1 MNNNFVRIKVL
12 NYDIELTSNT
22 IKIYN
27 GNKIKNSKM
36 MLAILLKIR
45 NQSPFIYRR
54 TNKGFILEWIFLNKL
69 SKFLKFRKAIS
80 VTLKDTPNKFI
91 NYFLKNREENL

>member
-45 NQSPFIYRR
+45 NQSPFI
-54 TNKGFILEWIFLNKL
+54 LEWIYLNKL